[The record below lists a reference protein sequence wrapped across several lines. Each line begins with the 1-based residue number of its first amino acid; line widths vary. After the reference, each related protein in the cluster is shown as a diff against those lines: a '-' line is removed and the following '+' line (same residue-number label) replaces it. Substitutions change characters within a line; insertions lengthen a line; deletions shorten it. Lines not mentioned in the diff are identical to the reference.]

1 MEKGS
6 RWFDLHDGGW
16 SYFVNRLVQYCQTG
30 RVESRAMFREPSD
43 IERAEKEA
51 GVMTIEK
58 NLFLEK
64 RKKACAPFSSFCFTN
79 MTVMVMCQS
88 RCISSS
94 R

>member
-43 IERAEKEA
+43 IEEGK
-51 GVMTIEK
+51 GQK
-58 NLFLEK
+58 KKLE
-64 RKKACAPFSSFCFTN
+64 
-79 MTVMVMCQS
+79 
-88 RCISSS
+88 
-94 R
+94 